1 MKCRATAGSG
11 LGSHFTNMN
20 NRAIPSKVYTMG
32 LTLYGYIIEANF
44 GTKHSI
50 KSVYYLEVQMVVVH
64 KINYTSSYK
73 NKQKELGTMF

>member
-20 NRAIPSKVYTMG
+20 NRAIPSKVYTTG
-32 LTLYGYIIEANF
+32 LTVYGYIIKANF

-50 KSVYYLEVQMVVVH
+50 KSVYYLEV
-64 KINYTSSYK
+64 
-73 NKQKELGTMF
+73 